1 VYEAHRRPKP
11 RCFSGITIVADAG
24 HQTLH
29 PKEHLL
35 VTCLG
40 HFVVVTAS
48 VRCTDAI
55 WSDHKYHLVV
65 LLFARLVWPRPR
77 VAEDSPMHFE
87 LSDEQELF
95 ATSLRE
101 WLGERA
107 GSSSVRGW
115 LDTGDPAA
123 FERLFVGDGWA
134 GVGFDEELG
143 GQGGGLL
150 ELALTAREL
159 GRAAAPSAGW
169 LQSAIVAPA
178 LVNESELV
186 RAAAESGDVTALAV
200 RADRIPTA
208 VTSVQSCDSGLRGR
222 IPYVLGAAR
231 SRRFLVP
238 VADAETTSWW
248 LVDSAD
254 AGVGIHPRSLL
265 DRSRDVADIVL
276 DDATGRRLEMD
287 GTALGEIATRA
298 AVLVSADAL
307 GAAERLLQLTV
318 DYSKQRQQFG
328 HPIGSFQAVK
338 HAAAQ
343 MLVTVESSFS
353 IVCYAAQSAE
363 ERLPER
369 AIHAAV
375 AKAQVTHGAAEL
387 ADTALTLHGAIGYT
401 WEHDLQLFYKRAKL
415 DRLLF
420 GAPTAWNERIADV
433 LPLLP
438 ATA

>member
-1 VYEAHRRPKP
+1 
-11 RCFSGITIVADAG
+11 
-24 HQTLH
+24 
-29 PKEHLL
+29 
-35 VTCLG
+35 
-40 HFVVVTAS
+40 
-48 VRCTDAI
+48 
-55 WSDHKYHLVV
+55 
-65 LLFARLVWPRPR
+65 
-77 VAEDSPMHFE
+77 MHFE

-107 GSSSVRGW
+107 GSASVRGW
-115 LDTGDPAA
+115 LDTGDSAA
-123 FERLFVGDGWA
+123 FERLFVDDGWA
-134 GVGFDEELG
+134 GVGFDEDLG

-159 GRAAAPSAGW
+159 GRAAAPSASW
-169 LQSAIVAPA
+169 LQSAIVVPA
-178 LVNESELV
+178 LADEPELV
-186 RAAAESGDVTALAV
+186 CAAAESGDVTALAV
-200 RADRIPTA
+200 RADRIPAA
-208 VTSVQSCDSGLRGR
+208 VTSVQSCDGGLRGR
-222 IPYVLGAAR
+222 IPCVLGAAR
-231 SRRFLVP
+231 SRRLLVP
-238 VADAETTSWW
+238 TADAETTSWW

-276 DDATGRRLEMD
+276 DDATGRRLEID
-287 GTALGEIATRA
+287 STAALGEITTRA
-298 AVLVSADAL
+298 AVLVAADAL
-307 GAAERLLQLTV
+307 GAAERMLQLAV

-363 ERLPER
+363 EGLPER
-369 AIHAAV
+369 ATHAAV
-375 AKAQVTHGAAEL
+375 EKAHGNRGAAE
-387 ADTALTLHGAIGYT
+387 DGGRECVLHGAIV
-401 WEHDLQLFYKRAKL
+401 HRRAVDRDWPACRKGA

-420 GAPTAWNERIADV
+420 GTPTAWNERIADV
-433 LPLLP
+433 LPLIP

>member
-1 VYEAHRRPKP
+1 
-11 RCFSGITIVADAG
+11 
-24 HQTLH
+24 
-29 PKEHLL
+29 
-35 VTCLG
+35 
-40 HFVVVTAS
+40 
-48 VRCTDAI
+48 
-55 WSDHKYHLVV
+55 
-65 LLFARLVWPRPR
+65 
-77 VAEDSPMHFE
+77 MHFE

-115 LDTGDPAA
+115 LDTGEPGA

-134 GVGFDEELG
+134 GVGFDEDLG

-159 GRAAAPSAGW
+159 GRAAAPSASW
-169 LQSAIVAPA
+169 LQSAIIVPA
-178 LVNESELV
+178 LANKPELV
-186 RAAAESGDVTALAV
+186 RAAAEGGDVTALAV
-200 RADRIPTA
+200 RADRIPEA
-208 VTSVQSCDSGLRGR
+208 VTSVQTCDDGLRGR

-231 SRRFLVP
+231 SQRFLVP
-238 VADAETTSWW
+238 VADAGTTSWW

-287 GTALGEIATRA
+287 STAALGEIATRA
-298 AVLVSADAL
+298 AVLVAADAL
-307 GAAERLLQLTV
+307 GAAERMLQLAV

-363 ERLPER
+363 EKLPER

-375 AKAQVTHGAAEL
+375 AKSQVTQGAAEL
-387 ADTALTLHGAIGYT
+387 GDTALTLHGAIGYT
-401 WEHDLQLFYKRAKL
+401 WEHDLHLFYKRAKL